1 MALCF
6 TKDPLSYL
14 VNMVPVFSRMMERAG
29 VGPRSA
35 RTLPWFEH
43 ERETYQHH
51 AEYLQRL
58 SKLREELIREEQS
71 NLASALDRLKMR
83 SYGKEY
89 VYSRPK
95 ENTFTKRHSA
105 LPESPQRKA
114 LVTTLEKFQKMRP
127 KKLPPKILPIE
138 GKSLLEPPVSERIE
152 RQTAQTKPVSNRSVD
167 ESVRMNLQR
176 LNGHTVASIPRGR
189 KNMFRDMFVESSSM
203 RKHVKPNDANNSSG
217 QEDKIAQMHRQRQ
230 KAQRMKQEA
239 LRAEQAR
246 LAPQSFR
253 LESANDEDRMNMES
267 LKDYYTVYYIPAPS
281 PAPEQIMTERSE
293 FLPSIPSQQSCPH
306 ISSEISLKNGKGGA
320 PLEVKYGQNRG
331 YNRIGMD
338 VPISPCT
345 CNCTC
350 RMFISGNKLQ
360 SPFGHVDPFNSQQTS
375 FYNRF
380 DTGTGNCS
388 QVNGSNRNNSRD
400 TESEEWSDTQQYTH
414 SLVKSQNGNSLNGD
428 KRQIVVDMP
437 TIVFNTP
444 STPEPTSA
452 SALNVAGGGLVK
464 AFKQKELRQKELS
477 NLMEDV
483 KELNKRTETL
493 VNHSLE

>member
-1 MALCF
+1 
-6 TKDPLSYL
+6 
-14 VNMVPVFSRMMERAG
+14 MERAG

-43 ERETYQHH
+43 ERETFQHH

-58 SKLREELIREEQS
+58 SKLREELLREEQS

-83 SYGKEY
+83 SYGKEF
-89 VYSRPK
+89 VYSHPK

-114 LVTTLEKFQKMRP
+114 LVTTLEKFQQMRP
-127 KKLPPKILPIE
+127 KKIPPKILPLE
-138 GKSLLEPPVSERIE
+138 GKSLLEPPVSERTE
-152 RQTAQTKPVSNRSVD
+152 RQTVQTKQATNRSID
-167 ESVRMNLQR
+167 ESVRLNLQR

-189 KNMFRDMFVESSSM
+189 KNTFRDMFVESSSM
-203 RKHVKPNDANNSSG
+203 RKHVKANDANNSSG

-230 KAQRMKQEA
+230 KAMRMKQEA
-239 LRAEQAR
+239 LKAEQAR

-253 LESANDEDRMNMES
+253 LESANDEDKMNMES

-281 PAPEQIMTERSE
+281 PAPEQIMSEKSE

-306 ISSEISLKNGKGGA
+306 INSEISMKNGKGGL

-331 YNRIGMD
+331 NNRIGVD
-338 VPISPCT
+338 IPIAPCT

-360 SPFGHVDPFNSQQTS
+360 SPFGHGDPFNTQQNS

-380 DTGTGNCS
+380 ENGTGS
-388 QVNGSNRNNSRD
+388 SSLGNGTNRNNSRD
-400 TESEEWSDTQQYTH
+400 TESDAWSDTFQYNH
-414 SLVKSQNGNSLNGD
+414 SFVKSHNGNNLNGD

-452 SALNVAGGGLVK
+452 SALNVSSGGLVK
-464 AFKQKELRQKELS
+464 AFKQKELRQRELS

-493 VNHSLE
+493 VNHTLE